1 MCLAAQAGCGAP
13 PDDGATAETSSEESG
28 LEAAFNGY
36 GVGSTLHTSGAIDRT
51 NPFFQALGTNPRSC
65 ETCHSS
71 AAGWTTSSAMNT
83 GLLLFTQG
91 QAPLFNLVDEGNRP
105 DADISTFSA
114 RINTFKA
121 TLAERGL
128 TRFTRKVSPTAEFSL
143 IAVDDPYG
151 WSTTT
156 AYSGFRR
163 PTPTANE
170 TKASSILWTGS
181 PTTTVIAQLQRH
193 PGGRRHAA
201 RAA

>member
-1 MCLAAQAGCGAP
+1 M
-13 PDDGATAETSSEESG
+13 
-28 LEAAFNGY
+28 
-36 GVGSTLHTSGAIDRT
+36 
-51 NPFFQALGTNPRSC
+51 
-65 ETCHSS
+65 
-71 AAGWTTSSAMNT
+71 GWTTNAATISA
-83 GLLLFTQG
+83 LLWFSQG
-91 QAPLFNLVDEGNRP
+91 TAPVFNLVDEGNRP

-121 TLAERGL
+121 TLVERGL

-163 PTPTANE
+163 PTATANE
-170 TKASSILWTGS
+170 TKTSTIQW
-181 PTTTVIAQLQRH
+181 
-193 PGGRRHAA
+193 A